1 MKERC
6 TMNYVKAS
14 FPVPCETGV
23 YADAATGRRLLFN
36 QDSGTYHPADG
47 KQPKYVRKRTLRSY
61 HTAVFDADERLLI
74 YQVFRASSI
83 NKHGLDWE
91 PVFSAALRPEDTA
104 PAWQYGQQDLRFW
117 LEGQGKT
124 LLTPSLL
131 MPAREID
138 PTWCLQT
145 WWKFSKAYVCQAPT
159 MEAFVLHW
167 LNGTV
172 KDTAHNTLQDAMKEQ
187 AFGVE
192 IEFTGMPRE
201 KAASI
206 LSDYF
211 HTPYRYQGGTYKT
224 FTATD
229 SHGRFWKI
237 MRDGSINPQTRR
249 NIRYPGDNDDLKC
262 ELVTPVL
269 SYDDIPTLQ
278 AIIRLLRKQ
287 GKMVINESCGI
298 HVHVDAS
305 GHTANSL
312 RNLTNIMASHEDLL
326 FRALGVG
333 SREYLW
339 CQKVQPDF
347 VAKINRLRPQSMEI
361 LENMWYNGP
370 SGRNAHYHP
379 SRYHAL
385 NLHSLWNKKGIEFRM
400 FNSTSHAGKV
410 KAYIQ
415 LCLAIS
421 ALAKVQSRTCCK
433 SRASSDDL
441 SRMRRWL
448 VQLGLTGEEFATARL
463 HLTSLLKEARHTAGS
478 EAA

>member
-1 MKERC
+1 
-6 TMNYVKAS
+6 MNYVKAS

-36 QDSGTYHPADG
+36 QDSGTYHPAAG

-61 HTAVFDADERLLI
+61 HTAVFEADERQLI
-74 YQVFRASSI
+74 YQVFRANAI
-83 NKHGLDWE
+83 NKHGLNWE

-104 PAWQYGQQDLRFW
+104 PAWQHGQEDLRFW
-117 LEGQGKT
+117 LEGQGKD
-124 LLTPSLL
+124 LLTPGLL
-131 MPAREID
+131 TPARKID

-145 WWKFSKAYVCQAPT
+145 WWHYSRFYVCQAPT
-159 MEAFVLHW
+159 MEDFVLHW
-167 LNGTV
+167 LSGTV
-172 KDTAHNTLQDAMKEQ
+172 KRTARSTLQDIMKGQ

-192 IEFTGMPRE
+192 IEFTGMSRE

-206 LSDYF
+206 LATYF
-211 HTPYRYQGGTYKT
+211 HSSCRRLIGTSTT
-224 FTATD
+224 FAATD
-229 SHGRFWKI
+229 PRGRWWKVV
-237 MRDGSINPQTRR
+237 RDGSIRPQTRR
-249 NIRYPGDNDDLKC
+249 NTRYPGDKDDLRC

-269 SYDDIPTLQ
+269 SYHDIPTLQ

-287 GKMVINESCGI
+287 GNMVTNETCGI

-333 SREYLW
+333 SREQLW
-339 CQKVQPDF
+339 CKKIQPDF
-347 VAKINRLRPQSMEI
+347 VARMNRLRPQS
-361 LENMWYNGP
+361 LEAIETMWYNGP
-370 SGRNAHYHP
+370 SCRSAHYHP

-385 NLHSLWNKKGIEFRM
+385 NLHSLWSKKGIEFRM

-441 SRMRRWL
+441 SRMRSWL

-463 HLTSLLKEARHTAGS
+463 HLTSLLKEARPAAGRQ
-478 EAA
+478 AA